1 MTSARLPIL
10 GAGESG
16 VGAARLA
23 LLNGFQPWVSDAG
36 EGVLAMR
43 EELDKHG
50 IDHEFN
56 GHSNDAI
63 LEAAKALGWV
73 IKSPGIPETAPLIEH
88 LRAEGIDVIS
98 EIEFASR
105 HAQKENEQVIA
116 ITGANGK
123 TTTTS
128 LVAALLKDAG
138 KDVACVGNIGKSWAR
153 DLAERDQPAA
163 YQVVEVSSFQL
174 DGVTSFRPNIAI
186 LLNITPDHLDRYA
199 DDIAR
204 YADAKWRITAHQT
217 KEDILV
223 INAEDDLS
231 MERWKSSAKHHGT
244 QARVVAVSTRK
255 NLNALRKSLH
265 KQGLH
270 PWAVAGVDQSKRP
283 ERFTIHIPQQKPFTM
298 TIQELALQ
306 GKHNL
311 YNSMAASVAA
321 RVLDL
326 RSEGIRESLSQFDA
340 IEHRMEFVKEV
351 NQIKFINDSKATN
364 VNSAWFAL
372 ESMRG
377 PVIWIAGGVDKGND
391 YSSLLHLVSSK
402 VDHLICLGKNNE
414 TLLATFGDRVET
426 THEVEDANAAVQLAY
441 DLGMPGHSV
450 LLSPACASFDLFGS
464 YEERGHAF
472 KAAVRGL

>member
-1 MTSARLPIL
+1 MATTRLPIL

-23 LLNGFQPWVSDAG
+23 LLHGFVPCVSDAG
-36 EGVLAMR
+36 KGVDAKR
-43 EELDKHG
+43 EELEALG
-50 IDHEFN
+50 IACEFN
-56 GHSNDAI
+56 GHTNEAI
-63 LEAAKALGWV
+63 LQDGKALGWLV
-73 IKSPGIPETAPLIEH
+73 KSPGIPENAPLIEAA
-88 LRAEGIDVIS
+88 RSAGIAIIS
-98 EIEFASR
+98 EVEFASR
-105 HAQKENEQVIA
+105 YAQKKDEYVVA

-128 LVAALLKDAG
+128 LVAAMLKDAG
-138 KDVACVGNIGKSWAR
+138 KEVACVGNIGKSWAR
-153 DLAERDQPAA
+153 DLAERENPAA
-163 YQVVEVSSFQL
+163 YQVLEVSSFQL
-174 DGVTSFRPNIAI
+174 DGITSFRPHIAI
-186 LLNITPDHLDRYA
+186 LLNITPDHLDRYG
-199 DDIAR
+199 DDIAQ
-204 YADAKWRITAHQT
+204 YADAKWRITSFQT
-217 KEDILV
+217 PDDILV
-223 INAEDDLS
+223 LNAEDDLS
-231 MERWKSSAKHHGT
+231 IERWKSSEKHHGT

-255 NLNALRKSLH
+255 TLNALRKNLQ

-270 PWAVAGVDQSKRP
+270 PWGVAGVDQSKQP
-283 ERFTIHIPQQKPFTM
+283 QRFTIHIPHQKPFTM

-311 YNSMAASVAA
+311 YNSMAASVAV

-326 RSEGIRESLSQFDA
+326 RSEGIRESLTQFDA

-372 ESMRG
+372 ESMRS

-391 YSSLLHLVSSK
+391 YSSLMHLVTNK
-402 VDHLICLGKNNE
+402 VDHLICLGKKNE
-414 TLLATFGDRVET
+414 KLIATFGDRVKS

-450 LLSPACASFDLFGS
+450 LLSPACASFDLFSS

-472 KAAVRGL
+472 KTAVRGL